1 MAKRKAEEERGPIFN
16 VPKGLLG
23 EKAEKSRASKGKTG
37 MKKGSGVKRMKI
49 KGAKSKKD

>member
-1 MAKRKAEEERGPIFN
+1 MAKRKAEEERGPVFN

-23 EKAEKSRASKGKTG
+23 EKEPKSRASKGKTG

-49 KGAKSKKD
+49 KGAKGKE